1 MDMAKTIRC
10 NLYLPSES
18 VAVAD
23 RMAIEVGLSRK
34 AVMVRALG
42 ILQAMHDGA
51 KDGYLT
57 GQTRDRSKL
66 DTVLVAPLV

>member
-1 MDMAKTIRC
+1 MKETVRC
-10 NLYLPSES
+10 NLYLPSAA

-23 RMAIEVGLSRK
+23 RIGEEAGLSRK

-51 KDGYLT
+51 KDGYTAGL
-57 GQTRDRSKL
+57 TRDRAKL
-66 DTVLVAPLV
+66 DTVLVAPI